1 MEKVICLS
9 KDIQDLTYNKIYD
22 VLDSAFDTTGKP
34 YDLLIE
40 DDNKKKRWIF
50 VNFIGV
56 QNFIDAKSIIRDITI
71 NEILS

>member
-56 QNFIDAKSIIRDITI
+56 QNFIDAKPIIRDITI